1 MDEFI
6 KDIAKTLGRDSRII
20 SERSAGAAA
29 LEKNYQDRIKMAEK
43 QAKVEGERSK
53 AIVDIVKDVLDRLDT
68 YADALERD
76 ASSFDSVAETFSSM
90 GYGTYAVQCQEKAE
104 QLRDL
109 VARNK
114 TFKEH
119 IKTILDA
126 P

>member
-1 MDEFI
+1 
-6 KDIAKTLGRDSRII
+6 
-20 SERSAGAAA
+20 
-29 LEKNYQDRIKMAEK
+29 MAEK
-43 QAKVEGERSK
+43 QAKGAEAQAK
-53 AIVDIVKDVLDRLDT
+53 AISDIVKDVLDRLDT
-68 YADALERD
+68 YADALGRD

-90 GYGTYAVQCQEKAE
+90 GYGTYAVQCQEKAQ